1 MAEFELGGGAGGGW
15 SDPELGGGVGGGWND
30 LELERDRD
38 SLVLEL
44 RLLEGLDK
52 SLSPLAAAATFW
64 ANSWSVISASCV
76 VKFVHDGFGFGVP
89 SGCLGQSPGKSAFSF
104 SYNATPSSS
113 ETGGSEEDEDA
124 AL

>member
-15 SDPELGGGVGGGWND
+15 PDPELGGGVGGGWND

-64 ANSWSVISASCV
+64 VNRWSVISASCA
-76 VKFVHDGFGFGVP
+76 VKFVHNGFGLGVP
-89 SGCLGQSPGKSAFSF
+89 SG
-104 SYNATPSSS
+104 
-113 ETGGSEEDEDA
+113 
-124 AL
+124 